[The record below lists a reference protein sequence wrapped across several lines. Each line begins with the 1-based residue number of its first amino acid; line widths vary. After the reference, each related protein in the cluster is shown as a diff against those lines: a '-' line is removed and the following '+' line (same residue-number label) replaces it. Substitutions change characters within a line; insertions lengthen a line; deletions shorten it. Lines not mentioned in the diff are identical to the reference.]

1 LHLGGALSESYEN
14 AIRDML
20 INAKD
25 SRRVADSL
33 IKRLRAES
41 SNLRERTAFVR
52 FLINGG
58 YLSEVLEMYSDWY
71 KEKRRIPL
79 YEFCYLLNA
88 SGFKPSSDFLKNIFL
103 SHQHLGKESNFTH
116 FSAWEVHDSQLA
128 EMRRRKLADCI
139 TAEAERKKSLLDRLE
154 YYRVNRMILE
164 EEKLLNELILY
175 YPNDEDLKIQSQAFH
190 ERWARAVIARQTVQ
204 KFDLLREFPED
215 TYSAEE
221 MAFIK
226 TVLSEMQNILQQRP
240 QMAYDFALA
249 FCFFEIYEPARLI
262 LAQAQ
267 SNYAIDWLYAEI
279 LLKCRRFAE
288 ALDALLQI
296 ENKYAHDAENSF
308 GVVYAR
314 ALALEGLGQTGAAA
328 ELLKSLITIRPGYRS
343 AHTLLLKWGGKL

>member
-1 LHLGGALSESYEN
+1 LHLGGGLSESYEN
-14 AIRDML
+14 AIRDL
-20 INAKD
+20 LFNAKD

-33 IKRLRAES
+33 IKRLKAES

-58 YLSEVLEMYSDWY
+58 YFKEVLELYTVWF
-71 KEKRRIPL
+71 KEKRRLPL
-79 YEFCYLLNA
+79 YEFCFLLNA

-103 SHQHLGKESNFTH
+103 GHKHLGEESNFTH
-116 FSAWEVHDSQLA
+116 FMAWEEHDSQLA
-128 EMRRRKLADCI
+128 EMRRRKLADFI
-139 TAEAERKKSLLDRLE
+139 AAEAERKKSLLDRLE
-154 YYRVNRMILE
+154 YYRVNRMIEE

-175 YPNDEDLKIQSQAFH
+175 YPNDEGLKKQSQGFH
-190 ERWARAVIARQTVQ
+190 ERWARAVIARQTIQ
-204 KFDLLREFPED
+204 KFDLRYELPEN

-221 MAFIK
+221 MTFVK
-226 TVLSEMQNILQQRP
+226 TVLSEMQNILQRQP
-240 QMAYDFALA
+240 HMAYDFALA

-267 SNYAIDWLYAEI
+267 SNYATDWLYAEI

-296 ENKYAHDAENSF
+296 ENKYADDAENSF

-314 ALALEGLGQTGAAA
+314 ALALEGLGQTGAAT
-328 ELLKSLITIRPGYRS
+328 ELLKSLISIRPGYRS
-343 AHTLLLKWGGKL
+343 AHTLLLKWGGRL